1 MRLSASRLGGMISAL
16 AIGGLFAA
24 CAAFAAEPT
33 VSEHIEPA
41 EISLGSAAQLTIE
54 TSGGNTSPVAPPVVP
69 GLEFVAVGQSQQ
81 IQSINGVTTSSTSV
95 TYQVIPQ
102 EAGIFTIPSLSRGS
116 QPLVLRVNPADST
129 SGSAARSAPG
139 GAAAGNN
146 SQGAPQVSGAP
157 PGGSGSPS
165 GSANQLTS
173 DGAAF
178 VRLRL
183 PKHELYVGETV
194 PVDIQVGMRDGFVAS
209 LNGLPTL
216 NGDAFTLNKLSSQ
229 PQRTE
234 ETIDGKPFTVLT
246 WHSVLSAVK
255 PGALSLTIETPLT
268 VRIRTRSR
276 SLADLFGETGLD
288 DAFNDPVFQ
297 NFFGG
302 TTEKDITVASAPTAF
317 TVLALPTKD
326 QPPGFSGAVG
336 TFQISSELSD
346 TKVAAGDPLT
356 LRIHVTGEGNFDRVN
371 KVMLDDVANWKTYQ
385 PTAVF
390 KSSDDTG
397 YRGEKTFEQPLIAAQ
412 TGTQTLP
419 GVSFSYFDPKTG
431 RYETERTEPL
441 RVAVAPAPG
450 EGSLASA
457 NQAAANPAAGLS
469 NAPTPGGLR
478 PDHAESGTFTASLL
492 PSYWQ
497 PRGLAI
503 PAGLLVAFS
512 GAWFWLRRRERAA
525 RDGDRALQRT
535 ASQTTQALLG
545 QMEAASSAGN
555 APLFFNAARDALRRT
570 LAVRWKV
577 APEKITLADIDARLG
592 GENDIRRVFALADE
606 TNYSGR
612 KLGAN
617 DLRRWKEIV
626 LRQMQ
631 MQGEQA

>member
-1 MRLSASRLGGMISAL
+1 MRMTASPLIGMIAAL
-16 AIGGLFAA
+16 AIGGMFTA
-24 CAAFAAEPT
+24 CAALGAEPT
-33 VSEHIEPA
+33 VNEQIEPA
-41 EISLGSAAQLTIE
+41 EISLGGSAQLTIE
-54 TSGGNTSPVAPPVVP
+54 TSGSDSSPVAPPVVP
-69 GLEFVAVGQSQQ
+69 GLEFVAIGQSQQ
-81 IQSINGVTTSSTSV
+81 IQSVNGVTTSSTSV

-116 QPLVLRVNPADST
+116 QPLVLRVNPAGNT
-129 SGSAARSAPG
+129 SGSATRNAPSGAAPG
-139 GAAAGNN
+139 NN
-146 SQGAPQVSGAP
+146 PQVSGAP
-157 PGGSGSPS
+157 PSGTGGPS
-165 GSANQLTS
+165 GGATHLTS
-173 DGAAF
+173 DSAAF

-183 PKHELYVGETV
+183 PKTELYVGETV

-229 PQRTE
+229 PERTE

-255 PGALSLTIETPLT
+255 PGALSLTVEARLT
-268 VRIRTRSR
+268 VRIRTSSR
-276 SLADLFGETGLD
+276 SLADLFGDSGLD
-288 DAFNDPVFQ
+288 EALNDPIFQ

-302 TTEKDITVASAPTAF
+302 STEKDITVASAPTAF

-336 TFQISSELSD
+336 TFQVSSELSD
-346 TKVAAGDPLT
+346 TKVTAGDPLT
-356 LRIHVTGEGNFDRVN
+356 LRIHVTGTGNFDRVN
-371 KVMLDDVANWKTYQ
+371 NVMLNDVADWKTYQ

-390 KSSDDTG
+390 KPSDETG

-412 TGTQTLP
+412 PGTQTLP
-419 GVSFSYFDPKTG
+419 GLTFSYFDPTTR
-431 RYETERTEPL
+431 RYEVARTEPL

-450 EGSLASA
+450 EGSVAST
-457 NQAAANPAAGLS
+457 NHAAANAAAGPS
-469 NAPTPGGLR
+469 SAPTPGGLR
-478 PDHAESGTFTASLL
+478 PDHAETGAFTASLL
-492 PSYWQ
+492 PPYWQ
-497 PRGLAI
+497 PRILAI
-503 PAGLLVAFS
+503 PASLLFAFS
-512 GAWFWLRRRERAA
+512 GVWFWLRRRERAA
-525 RDGDRALQRT
+525 RDGSGALQRT

-545 QMEAASSAGN
+545 QMEAASTAGN

-577 APEKITLADIDARLG
+577 TPEKITLADIDARLG
-592 GENDIRRVFALADE
+592 GESDIRRVFALADE
-606 TNYSGR
+606 TNYSAR
-612 KLGAN
+612 RLEAT